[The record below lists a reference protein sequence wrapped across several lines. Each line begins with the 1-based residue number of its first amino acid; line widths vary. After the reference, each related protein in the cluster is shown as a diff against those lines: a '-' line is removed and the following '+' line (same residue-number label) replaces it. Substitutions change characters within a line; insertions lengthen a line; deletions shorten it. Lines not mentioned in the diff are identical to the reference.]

1 LGSKNRSQDG
11 NNSGDTGVALAVLL
25 LLIRHAM
32 TDLTNKQLVGRTT
45 GVHLSQA
52 GRDQAL
58 GLVDRLK
65 GVAIAA
71 IYSSPLDR
79 ALETAAPLAADRG
92 LPVRQ
97 DGGLSEVDYGE
108 WSGQELKLL
117 RKTDLWKRVQTRPA
131 DARFPEGEAVRE
143 AQARI
148 VGSLEVI
155 ANLHPRECVAVF
167 SHSDMIKFAV
177 AHLVGI
183 HLDLFQRLL
192 ISPVSVTAI
201 LLGGPAP
208 ALLHLNDTDGLQ
220 DLAPRRRRRPSR
232 LD

>member
-1 LGSKNRSQDG
+1 
-11 NNSGDTGVALAVLL
+11 
-25 LLIRHAM
+25 M
-32 TDLTNKQLVGRTT
+32 TDLTNRQLVGRTP
-45 GVHLSQA
+45 GVHLSQL

-58 GLVDRLK
+58 ALVERLR
-65 GVAIAA
+65 GVAIAD

-92 LPVRQ
+92 LAVHQ
-97 DGGLSEVDYGE
+97 DAGLSEVDYGE
-108 WSGQELKLL
+108 WSGQELRHL

-148 VGSLEVI
+148 VGSLESI
-155 ANLHPRECVAVF
+155 ANSHPKECVAVF

-183 HLDLFQRLL
+183 HLDLFQRLV
-192 ISPVSVTAI
+192 IGPVSVTAI
-201 LLGGPAP
+201 VLGGHAP
-208 ALLHLNDTDGLQ
+208 ALVHLNDTGGLQ
-220 DLAPRRRRRPSR
+220 DLAPPRRRRRVV
-232 LD
+232 

>member
-1 LGSKNRSQDG
+1 
-11 NNSGDTGVALAVLL
+11 
-25 LLIRHAM
+25 M
-32 TDLTNKQLVGRTT
+32 TDLTNKQLVGRTA
-45 GVHLSQA
+45 GVRLSPL

-58 GLVDRLK
+58 GLVDRLR
-65 GVAIAA
+65 GVPIVD

-79 ALETAAPLAADRG
+79 ALETAAALAADRG
-92 LPVRQ
+92 LSVHQ

-108 WSGQELKLL
+108 WSGQEFKHL

-148 VGSLEVI
+148 VGSLETI
-155 ANLHPRECVAVF
+155 ANGHPKDCVAVF

-183 HLDLFQRLL
+183 HLDLFQRLV

-201 LLGGPAP
+201 VLGGRAP
-208 ALLHLNDTDGLQ
+208 ALVHLNETGGLQ
-220 DLAPRRRRRPSR
+220 DLVPPRRRRRVV
-232 LD
+232 